1 MSKIVVV
8 AAAKGGVGK
17 TTIAYEL
24 AAELSGVLVD
34 LDWDSG
40 GASRMWGY
48 DGSRA
53 RRVPLLDGLERGPA
67 GRPPVPRNRRH
78 QPALIPGHRDLAAS
92 TIPADLT
99 ADCLTAWAPSG
110 LTPSQSWTRIRER
123 TRSRNS
129 FCTFLV
135 TDGVLAG
142 NPMSGVTRPHTAK
155 RTPKPLR
162 GDDIPERLLTA
173 LADGARQAR
182 DPWPERDLAV
192 IVTLLVT
199 GIRSSELLG
208 RGSALVVHPR

>member
-1 MSKIVVV
+1 MNKIVVV

-53 RRVPLLDGLERGPA
+53 RRVPLLDALERGPA

-99 ADCLTAWAPSG
+99 ADCLTAWAPSWAYPFAIVDTHPG
-110 LTPSQSWTRIRER
+110 ANPL
-123 TRSRNS
+123 
-129 FCTFLV
+129 
-135 TDGVLAG
+135 TDGAMSIADLVVVDGDPLAD
-142 NPMSGVTRPHTAK
+142 V
-155 RTPKPLR
+155 
-162 GDDIPERLLTA
+162 TA
-173 LADGARQAR
+173 LTDPARIWLVLQVGT
-182 DPWPERDLAV
+182 AV
-192 IVTLLVT
+192 AGTAGPVGPV
-199 GIRSSELLG
+199 R
-208 RGSALVVHPR
+208 